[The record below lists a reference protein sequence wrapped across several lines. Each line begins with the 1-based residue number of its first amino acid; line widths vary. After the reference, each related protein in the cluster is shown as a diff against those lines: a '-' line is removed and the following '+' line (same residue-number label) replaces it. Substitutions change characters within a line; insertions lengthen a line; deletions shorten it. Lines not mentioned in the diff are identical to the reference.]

1 MTLRDTRGQPPPR
14 ESIAATPAATRR
26 PSKAGASLRARA
38 RRVLGVVSEHS
49 KDIISMAQTFVSLQ
63 HEPSRLNKIGIAA
76 GLMAMLAAKLDHDP
90 PNPYTEFVYNLQVAS
105 TVNLHDMLAPHV
117 VPWPADF
124 VEWANV
130 KMATYAGVDAL
141 VNRDTRTS
149 MVNVRSVDDGN
160 RLREA
165 LAAEVWREHGPHVQM
180 VALTDEGSNGGSTYF
195 APMKLDALPS
205 EKASEVWARVA
216 PFVAAGRPRSVLLD
230 GRPGTGKSTIARWLA
245 AQVGGR
251 VLCVSAS
258 SVTRMTPESLE
269 GLVMWL
275 RPDVVLIDD
284 FDRVGSH
291 GEMLTAIERVRRA
304 VKLFVVS
311 TNNLKH
317 MDAAAVRPQRFDELI
332 PVDSLG
338 EPFVRGYLGEVWH
351 ALSEADKATVLPWP
365 VTYLE
370 ELVERAAHVPDVVL
384 ADEVAQLQAR
394 LAEREVP
401 EWARRLTGRDEGAV

>member
-1 MTLRDTRGQPPPR
+1 MIREIAPPPV
-14 ESIAATPAATRR
+14 AATPAATPTRAR
-26 PSKAGASLRARA
+26 TRFGIGGSLRAQA
-38 RRVLGVVSEHS
+38 QRVLSLVSDHS

-76 GLMAMLAAKLDHDP
+76 GLVAMLAAKLDRDP
-90 PNPYTEFVYNLQVAS
+90 PSPYEKFIYNLQVAS
-105 TVNLHDMLAPHV
+105 TVNLHDMLTSHV
-117 VPWPADF
+117 VPWPACF
-124 VEWANV
+124 VEWANLR
-130 KMATYAGVDAL
+130 MATYAGVDVL
-141 VNRDTRTS
+141 VDRDARTS
-149 MVNVRSVDDGN
+149 VVSVQSIDDAD
-160 RLREA
+160 RLRDA

-180 VALTDEGSNGGSTYF
+180 IAVDSDALGGSGSTYF
-195 APMKLDALPS
+195 APMVLDALGS
-205 EKASEVWARVA
+205 EKASAIWARVS
-216 PFVAAGRPRSVLLD
+216 PFISVGRPRSVLLD

-269 GLVMWL
+269 GLVAWL

-291 GEMLTAIERVRRA
+291 GEMLTAIERVRLM

-317 MDAAAVRPQRFDELI
+317 MDAAAVRPQRFDEHFTI
-332 PVDSLG
+332 DSLG
-338 EPFVRGYLGEVWH
+338 EPFVRGYLGGVWD
-351 ALSEADKATVLPWP
+351 ALSEADRATVLPWP

-370 ELVERAAHVPDVVL
+370 ELVERAAYVPDVVL

-394 LAEREVP
+394 LAEHEVP
-401 EWARRLTGRDEGAV
+401 EWARRLARQDKDAA

>member
-14 ESIAATPAATRR
+14 ESVTATPAAMRR
-26 PSKAGASLRARA
+26 PGKAGASLRERA

-76 GLMAMLAAKLDHDP
+76 GLVAMLAAKLDHDP
-90 PNPYTEFVYNLQVAS
+90 PNAYTEFVYSLQVAS
-105 TVNLHDMLAPHV
+105 TVNLHDMLTPHV

-130 KMATYAGVDAL
+130 KMATYAGVDVL
-141 VNRDTRTS
+141 INRDTRTS
-149 MVNVRSVDDGN
+149 MVSVRSVDDGN

-180 VALTDEGSNGGSTYF
+180 VAVVDEASGGSTYF
-195 APMKLDALPS
+195 ASMKLDALPS

-284 FDRVGSH
+284 FDRVSSH

-317 MDAAAVRPQRFDELI
+317 MDAAAVRPRRFDELI

-338 EPFVRGYLGEVWH
+338 EPFVRGYLREVWH

-370 ELVERAAHVPDVVL
+370 ELMERAAHVPNVVL

-401 EWARRLTGRDEGAV
+401 EWARRLTGRDEGTA

>member
-1 MTLRDTRGQPPPR
+1 MIREIAPPPVT
-14 ESIAATPAATRR
+14 ATPAATPTRTR
-26 PSKAGASLRARA
+26 TRFGIGGSLRAQA
-38 RRVLGVVSEHS
+38 QRVLSLVSEHS

-76 GLMAMLAAKLDHDP
+76 GLVAMFAAKLDRDP
-90 PNPYTEFVYNLQVAS
+90 PNPYEKFIYNLQVAS
-105 TVNLHDMLAPHV
+105 TVNLHDMLTSHV
-117 VPWPADF
+117 VPWPACF
-124 VEWANV
+124 VEWANLR
-130 KMATYAGVDAL
+130 MATYAGVDVL
-141 VNRDTRTS
+141 VNRDARTS
-149 MVNVRSVDDGN
+149 VVSVQSIDDAD
-160 RLREA
+160 RLRDA

-180 VALTDEGSNGGSTYF
+180 IAVDSDALGGSGSTYF
-195 APMKLDALPS
+195 APMVLDALES
-205 EKASEVWARVA
+205 EKASAVWARVA
-216 PFVAAGRPRSVLLD
+216 PFIAAGRPRSVLLD

-269 GLVMWL
+269 GLVAWL

-291 GEMLTAIERVRRA
+291 GEMLTAIERVRLM

-311 TNNLKH
+311 TNNLKY
-317 MDAAAVRPQRFDELI
+317 MDAAAVRPQRFDEHFTI
-332 PVDSLG
+332 NSLG
-338 EPFVRGYLGEVWH
+338 EPFVRGYLGRVWD
-351 ALSEADKATVLPWP
+351 ALSEADRATVLPWP

-401 EWARRLTGRDEGAV
+401 EWARRLARLDKDAA